1 MEDLPFVTIVIPIRN
16 EGQYVKRSVGA
27 VLAQDYPS
35 GHVEV
40 IVADGMS
47 NDGTRKI
54 VQSLKAKHSNLL
66 LIDNPGKIVPT
77 GLNAAIRKAKGEIIV
92 RVDGHAI
99 VPPNYI
105 RQCVEWLM
113 KTGVDCVGGAV
124 ESLGTG
130 YTGNAIAVA
139 MSSRFGVGNT
149 SFRTAHVLA
158 KPKLTDTVPFGAYRR
173 EVFEQIGFFNEDMV
187 RHQDYEFNYRLR
199 KAGGRILLIHW
210 LKIKYYVR
218 NDLKRLWRQFWQYGL
233 WKGRFL
239 RTYPKSLK
247 FRHLFPPLFVS
258 TLFLGA
264 LSTTISKVGIYAL
277 GLTLGAYAA
286 FLLLSLITMSINGK
300 LKYLPILPVV
310 LACLHMSWGL
320 GVWFGLLSPTKL
332 KSSPENSHFLSEE
345 AKAKQQEC

>member
-77 GLNAAIRKAKGEIIV
+77 GLNA
-92 RVDGHAI
+92 
-99 VPPNYI
+99 YI

-149 SFRTAHVLA
+149 NFRTAHVLA

-286 FLLLSLITMSINGK
+286 FLALTLIAMSINGK

-310 LACLHMSWGL
+310 FACLHMSWGF
-320 GVWFGLLSPTKL
+320 GVWFGLLSPQKL
-332 KSSPENSHFLSEE
+332 KSSPENSHILSDE